1 MPIKEKMSKM
11 ESKVKVIESP
21 SLSNG
26 YEKRYIVIDA
36 ETGEILDDA
45 QGYGYRSIRNAYSA
59 YAYKTRDRSK
69 DQEKKQKT
77 AKIKAWLKEHKSFAR
92 DMEKYAFEIECKRS
106 WGPDDHFD
114 AAFVKKMLQDYG
126 YEVDFTAAELLRV
139 WKKM

>member
-1 MPIKEKMSKM
+1 MD
-11 ESKVKVIESP
+11 SKVKVIESP

-59 YAYKTRDRSK
+59 YA
-69 DQEKKQKT
+69 
-77 AKIKAWLKEHKSFAR
+77 EHKSFAR
-92 DMEKYAFEIECKRS
+92 DMEKYAFEIEYKRS

-114 AAFVKKMLQDYG
+114 AAFVQKMLQDYG